1 MFERIEPKQ
10 LKVIKSNRRVASHVA
25 KALDNKNLDADIHAD
40 IVSIVSRLNARTGC
54 DLIINGEGFITLRDL
69 YMYLMRNTGHEVT
82 RLGLQWKAVGNDGVR
97 VDIRDKML
105 EPFNVLSTKPMF
117 RYEFKLVGEH
127 SMPGRFIFHITGEY
141 ALIAYE
147 DPRDP
152 AGGTIELP
160 HLYHNTDITAA
171 LAPVF
176 KEKK

>member
-1 MFERIEPKQ
+1 MFEHIDPKQ
-10 LKVIKSNRRVASHVA
+10 LKAIKSNRRVASHLS
-25 KALDNKNLDADIHAD
+25 KALDNKGLDTDIRDD
-40 IVSIVSRLNARTGC
+40 ILSVISRLDARTGF

-69 YMYLMRNTGHEVT
+69 YMHLMRNSGHEVT
-82 RLGLQWKAVGNDGVR
+82 RLGLQWKAIGNDGVR

-105 EPFNVLSTKPMF
+105 MPFNVLSIKPMF

-127 SMPGRFIFHITGEY
+127 NMPSRFIFHATGEY

-147 DPRDP
+147 DPRD
-152 AGGTIELP
+152 ASRGTIELP

-171 LAPVF
+171 LASVF